1 MTCGRQAGP
10 SLFNRRETRRGL
22 NAAAT
27 VGPVTP
33 LDTTGLLADRS
44 LRGPE
49 FCRALSDRIDGF
61 LAEVFEAADPPPGTA
76 LVAVGGYGRREQCPG
91 SDVDVVLVHR
101 RGLDMADVAER
112 VWYPLWDAGL
122 KLGHQVGTLP
132 QLLEVA
138 SEHLDTATSLLAARP
153 VAGDATVA
161 NELAAAA
168 LRQWSGRSR
177 RHLDD
182 LQASVAERHARF
194 GEVAFLL
201 EPDLKESRGGLRD
214 VHSLFWVEQAT
225 LPILRE
231 SESAGLAAA
240 AETLLTVRV
249 ELHRLTGQRADRL
262 LLELQDD
269 VAAALDLA
277 DADVLMAEVAAAART
292 IAWTGEGAARRTT
305 RAVRRRGPLGAIANL
320 RRREVAPGLV
330 LDDGRLAFT
339 DGVDLTD
346 PLLTLRCAQVAAEN
360 DAYIQRGSLER
371 LVENAPSLSLPWPD
385 EARELFVGLLA
396 TGSSAVQVIEDLDH
410 VGLFV
415 QLVPEWEPCRSRPQR
430 NAYHRFTVDRHLM
443 EAAAEASRLVDRVD
457 RPDLL
462 LVGALFHDIGKGYP
476 GDHTEVGVV
485 LFRTIATRMGF
496 DADDVDTLVAM
507 IQHHLLLPDVATR
520 RDLDDDGTIAMV
532 AGAVGNSRLLHLL
545 GALTEADSIATGP
558 SAWSSW
564 KGGLVNE
571 LVSRVSHVLA
581 GGDVGEVLGG
591 SFPDAEQRLLLEEG
605 SLLVS
610 GEGRTLTVVAADRPG
625 TFSKAAGVLA
635 LNGADVLDASAHSEN
650 GWTLSVFRVASAPD
664 GDSDWTRIT
673 DQIRL
678 ALAGRLAL
686 SARLGDRSRTYR
698 PVRLAAKP
706 ARPRMTVD
714 NLTSATATV
723 LEVTCPDGVGVLY
736 RMTRAFAELDLNI
749 VGAHV
754 QTLGSDV
761 VDAFYVRDVSGD
773 KITDDDHLAEI
784 ELSVLRWV
792 AVDF

>member
-1 MTCGRQAGP
+1 M
-10 SLFNRRETRRGL
+10 
-22 NAAAT
+22 
-27 VGPVTP
+27 TP
-33 LDTTGLLADRS
+33 LDTTDLLADRS
-44 LRGPE
+44 LRGPA

-61 LAEVFEAADPPPGTA
+61 LDEVFEAADPPAGTA

-101 RGLDMADVAER
+101 PGLDMAEVAER

-132 QLLEVA
+132 QLLQVA

-161 NELAAAA
+161 HELAAAA
-168 LRQWSGRSR
+168 LEQWSGRSR

-214 VHSLFWVEQAT
+214 VHSLLWVEQAT
-225 LPILRE
+225 VPILRE

-292 IAWTGEGAARRTT
+292 IAWTGEGAARRTR
-305 RAVRRRGPLGAIANL
+305 RASRRRGPLGAIVNL

-330 LDDGRLAFT
+330 LDDGRLALT
-339 DGVDLTD
+339 ADADLAD
-346 PLLTLRCAQVAAEN
+346 PLLTLRCARVAAEH
-360 DAYIQRGSLER
+360 DAYLQRRSLER
-371 LVENAPSLSLPWPD
+371 LVENAPVLTVPWPD
-385 EARELFVGLLA
+385 EAREMFVALLA
-396 TGSSAVQVIEDLDH
+396 TGPSAIPVIEDLDH

-476 GDHTEVGVV
+476 GDHTEVGVD
-485 LFRTIATRMGF
+485 LLRTIATRMGF
-496 DADDVDTLVAM
+496 DSDDVETLVAM
-507 IQHHLLLPDVATR
+507 VQHHLLLPDVATR
-520 RDLDDDGTIAMV
+520 RDLDDDGTIASV
-532 AGAVGNSRLLHLL
+532 ADAVRSSRLLHLL
-545 GALTEADSIATGP
+545 AALTEADSIATGP

-581 GGDVGEVLGG
+581 GGDVGEVVGG
-591 SFPDAEQRLLLEEG
+591 SFPDAEQRLLLDDG
-605 SLLVS
+605 SFLVR

-625 TFSKAAGVLA
+625 TFSKVAGVLS
-635 LNGADVLDASAHSEN
+635 LNGADVLGASAHSEN
-650 GWTLSVFRVASAPD
+650 GRALSVFRVGSAPG
-664 GDSDWTRIT
+664 GDPDWNRIA

-698 PVRLAAKP
+698 PVRQSARP

-714 NLTSATATV
+714 NLTSVTATV

-736 RMTRAFAELDLNI
+736 RITRAFAELDLDI
-749 VGAHV
+749 VRAHV

-761 VDAFYVRDVSGD
+761 VDAFYVRDASGD
-773 KITDDDHLAEI
+773 KITDEDHLAEI
-784 ELSVLRWV
+784 ERSVLRWV